1 MLIESWESFKKYKF
15 LEEKKMKGNKRQA
28 GRRRKG
34 ADSKKLLI
42 KTEVKSKWWWEKF
55 KFNKHKNYWG
65 VVDGRLLVKENS
77 MRLGGGC
84 KSYPTIT
91 PV

>member
-42 KTEVKSKWWWEKF
+42 KTEVKSKWWCEKF
-55 KFNKHKNYWG
+55 K
-65 VVDGRLLVKENS
+65 
-77 MRLGGGC
+77 
-84 KSYPTIT
+84 
-91 PV
+91 

>member
-34 ADSKKLLI
+34 ADNKKLLI
-42 KTEVKSKWWWEKF
+42 KIEVKSKWWW
-55 KFNKHKNYWG
+55 KHLN
-65 VVDGRLLVKENS
+65 ENNLQKMIIVS
-77 MRLGGGC
+77 FHVLR
-84 KSYPTIT
+84 
-91 PV
+91 

>member
-34 ADSKKLLI
+34 ADNKKLLI
-42 KTEVKSKWWWEKF
+42 KIEVKSKWWWKKF
-55 KFNKHKNYWG
+55 K
-65 VVDGRLLVKENS
+65 
-77 MRLGGGC
+77 
-84 KSYPTIT
+84 
-91 PV
+91 